1 LKKQALEDLLEQMT
15 PPQSDILG
23 PSRSAWASG
32 VHIVPKKPIRMPD
45 GTMKRR
51 WRFTGD
57 FRDVNAMTENDK
69 YPIPRM
75 DDLLDAVCGKPY
87 RTTMD
92 MGQGFHQIPIDPKSR
107 EITAVTTH
115 RGLYEYHRMPM
126 GLKNAPSH
134 FCRVM
139 HDVLAGLEWI
149 CTYTYL

>member
-1 LKKQALEDLLEQMT
+1 
-15 PPQSDILG
+15 
-23 PSRSAWASG
+23 
-32 VHIVPKKPIRMPD
+32 
-45 GTMKRR
+45 
-51 WRFTGD
+51 
-57 FRDVNAMTENDK
+57 
-69 YPIPRM
+69 

-149 CTYTYL
+149 CTYTYLDDVTTASETLQRHKAHLREVLTRFRERDMTVDPKKLHVLEKVLKFLGHVVTVDGIRMDYDKVRAVVEMDEP